1 MKNHRFTHEI
11 FTNAFLTEKQ
21 PSCKDT
27 TRNRTFCRDLIANF
41 YTSGEIHIIVNNK
54 LVFQAVFNPQKL
66 GGKCPEKNKKKHT
79 YITISSAM

>member
-1 MKNHRFTHEI
+1 VKNHRFTHEI

-41 YTSGEIHIIVNNK
+41 YTTGEIHIIVNN
-54 LVFQAVFNPQKL
+54 
-66 GGKCPEKNKKKHT
+66 
-79 YITISSAM
+79 